1 MANVMRWRY
10 GDTKP
15 VMADVDSG
23 QTIEIGDFCWLNTD
37 DVRSAAAQSDQGSEV
52 TNQETFADN
61 FLGVAMQQS
70 RSADTDEIRLATAGV
85 FEFICASATYE
96 VGDLVGVDE
105 ASSGTALED
114 QTVAAVTDAEYAIG
128 RVARR
133 ATSATTTLF
142 VEIESTVMHGGIAG
156 GTPSG

>member
-1 MANVMRWRY
+1 MANVMRWKY

-15 VMADVDSG
+15 VMAAVDSA
-23 QTIEIGDFCWLNTD
+23 IVVEIGDLLYLNTD
-37 DVRSAAAQSDQGSEV
+37 DVRPASSQADAGSEV
-52 TNQETFADN
+52 ANQETFADN
-61 FLGVAMQQS
+61 FIGVAMQQS
-70 RSADTDEIRLATAGV
+70 RSGDTADIRVATAGV

-96 VGDLVGVDE
+96 VGDNVGVDE
-105 ASSGTALED
+105 NSDGDGLLD
-114 QTVAAVTDAEYAIG
+114 QTVAAVTDAEYAIAK
-128 RVARR
+128 VARR